1 VTIVDIHDP
10 RMVGAVGF
18 DLGILEIF
26 KKHGVSYIL
35 KSTNANSITHVIPDK
50 AAKPALIDELKTRYE
65 LVSTMPAAVVCVIGT
80 NISIPGV
87 LARATNVLAENKI
100 NVICVSQA
108 YRQINMQFVIDR
120 PDYKKAV
127 AALNGALCLNAAK

>member
-1 VTIVDIHDP
+1 
-10 RMVGAVGF
+10 
-18 DLGILEIF
+18 
-26 KKHGVSYIL
+26 VSYIL
-35 KSTNANSITHVIPDK
+35 KTTNANSITHVIPEK
-50 AAKPALIDELKTRYE
+50 AAKPALIDELKARYAQ
-65 LVSTMPAAVVCVIGT
+65 VTTMPAAVVCVIGT

-120 PDYKKAV
+120 ADYKKAV
-127 AALNGALCLNAAK
+127 VALNAALCLNGGTR